1 MKHMPQDTM
10 LTTDITRPDPLLVAQ
25 GLTVTFATDQ
35 GPLRALDAVDLT
47 LAPGET
53 LAVVG
58 ESGSGKSVLSLAL
71 MGLLPGTARIEADSL
86 TFEGRDLT
94 AITERDFRALRG
106 TGMSMIFQEP
116 ATALNPVRRIGDQ
129 IVEAIRLHEDIPV
142 RKARTRAIEA
152 LAATGIPAPAER
164 AEAFPHQLSGGM
176 RQRALIA
183 MALVHRPRL
192 LIADEPTTALDVT
205 VQAQI
210 LDLIRD
216 LARET
221 GTATLFITH
230 DMGVV
235 AEMADRVAVL
245 YAGRL
250 VETAPSAALFSSP
263 EHPYTVG
270 LLGSMPQ
277 MNARGEPMLPIQGTV
292 PDPRV
297 MPPGCHFHPRCP
309 FAAGACLT
317 DRPALRQVR
326 PGQMSACHNA
336 PLIETLGGAT

>member
-1 MKHMPQDTM
+1 MKHSPRETMIAPQTA
-10 LTTDITRPDPLLVAQ
+10 RPEPLLVVR
-25 GLTVTFATDQ
+25 GLSVTFATDQ
-35 GPLRALDAVDLT
+35 GPLKALDAVDLT

-71 MGLLPGTARIEADSL
+71 MGLLPPTAKIEADAL
-86 TFEGRDLT
+86 TFDGRDLT
-94 AITERDFRALRG
+94 GLREPDFRTLRG
-106 TGMSMIFQEP
+106 TAMSMIFQEP

-129 IVEAIRLHEDIPV
+129 IVEAIRLHEDIPAP
-142 RKARTRAIEA
+142 KARARAIEA

-164 AEAFPHQLSGGM
+164 AGAFPHQLSGGM

-235 AEMADRVAVL
+235 AEMADRVSVF

-250 VETAPSAALFSSP
+250 VETAPAPALFSSP

-277 MNARGEPMLPIQGTV
+277 MNARGAPMLPIRGTV
-292 PDPRV
+292 PDPRL

-309 FAAGACLT
+309 FAAGACRT
-317 DRPALRQVR
+317 DRPALREIR
-326 PGQMSACHNA
+326 PGQASACHLA
-336 PLIETLGGAT
+336 PLIETLEARP

>member
-1 MKHMPQDTM
+1 MSPAPMTAPA
-10 LTTDITRPDPLLVAQ
+10 PEPLLIAR
-25 GLTVTFATDQ
+25 GLSVTFATEQ

-47 LAPGET
+47 IAAGET

-71 MGLLPGTARIEADSL
+71 MGLLPPTATVEAEEL
-86 TFEGRDLT
+86 RFAGRDL
-94 AITERDFRALRG
+94 RHLSRHDRQALRG
-106 TGMSMIFQEP
+106 GEMAMIFQEP

-129 IVEAIRLHEDIPV
+129 IVEAIRLHEDVAPEIA
-142 RKARTRAIEA
+142 RKRAVEA
-152 LAATGIPAPAER
+152 LAATGIPAPEER
-164 AEAFPHQLSGGM
+164 ARAYPHQLSGGM

-235 AEMADRVAVL
+235 AEMADRVTVL
-245 YAGRL
+245 YAGRM
-250 VETAPSAALFSSP
+250 VETAPAQALFAGP
-263 EHPYTVG
+263 EHPYTLG

-277 MNARGEPMLPIQGTV
+277 MNARGEPMLPIWGTV
-292 PDPRV
+292 PDPRQ

-309 FAAGACLT
+309 FAGAQCRS
-317 DRPALRQVR
+317 DRPALREIRASQA
-326 PGQMSACHNA
+326 SACHFA
-336 PLIETLGGAT
+336 PLLETLGGVE